1 MWTLGDFLDGKTCHF
16 FPLESFN
23 TVKFLDSLN
32 FSISPSSLLQRTL
45 RNFSL
50 ILELHVENNILEVI
64 MYIFCPYYGIIYR

>member
-1 MWTLGDFLDGKTCHF
+1 MWTLGDFLDGKICHF
-16 FPLESFN
+16 FPLKSFN